1 MNIPGYAGIILDID
15 LSRNKIERKAL
26 TKELIH
32 GYLGGRGFSSRL
44 VYINVKPKIPPFS
57 PDNVLAIAPGALVGT
72 PTWSANRYSVC
83 AKSPLGIFGWSSSGG
98 HWAPE
103 LKLAGYDAIIIR
115 GKAKNPVYLWISND
129 QVEIKNAKN
138 LWGKN
143 AIEAAELI
151 KEELKEKTIE
161 TITIGQAGENLVNY
175 ASIITVGRIR
185 RAAGRS
191 GMGAIMGS
199 KNLKAIAV
207 KGEKSIEIANPEALE
222 KTLDEILKILEAD
235 SHSQSTPKFGS
246 WFLVDAL
253 ASNGALVTRNGQQ
266 GNFELEN
273 NLKSSSFLAIL
284 ERATACF
291 LCPLRCGRLV
301 KIDKGPY
308 AGYIGKGPEF
318 ESIGML
324 GPNIGI
330 GDKEFLVIAS
340 DICDRYG
347 LDTISTGSVIAFAM
361 ECYEKGILTK
371 EDLGGLKLEWGS
383 IEATL
388 KLIEMIAKR
397 EGFGNI
403 LAEGVKK
410 ASEIIGKGSEKYAM
424 HVKGLEISAQDGRAQ
439 KSMAIAHAASV
450 RGADH
455 LRHCTFYDEVGFE
468 DAIAEKFGKQYLPE
482 MADRLAVKYKG
493 FMAKETE
500 DFAIMVDS
508 LPLCV
513 SGGSYWPPVLWWK
526 DIAKIYQ
533 ATTGIKT
540 TEKDLRIVA
549 ERVVNLKRAY
559 NIRLCLDR
567 RHDTL
572 PARFLE
578 EPAPDGPC
586 KGQTVDLK
594 TLLDDYYKHRGWDI
608 ETGLIPESKLKELGL
623 DHVAEELRKIG
634 KLPKTKS

>member
-222 KTLDEILKILEAD
+222 KTLDEILKILEAEP
-235 SHSQSTPKFGS
+235 HSQ
-246 WFLVDAL
+246 
-253 ASNGALVTRNGQQ
+253 
-266 GNFELEN
+266 
-273 NLKSSSFLAIL
+273 
-284 ERATACF
+284 
-291 LCPLRCGRLV
+291 
-301 KIDKGPY
+301 
-308 AGYIGKGPEF
+308 
-318 ESIGML
+318 
-324 GPNIGI
+324 
-330 GDKEFLVIAS
+330 
-340 DICDRYG
+340 
-347 LDTISTGSVIAFAM
+347 
-361 ECYEKGILTK
+361 
-371 EDLGGLKLEWGS
+371 
-383 IEATL
+383 
-388 KLIEMIAKR
+388 
-397 EGFGNI
+397 
-403 LAEGVKK
+403 
-410 ASEIIGKGSEKYAM
+410 
-424 HVKGLEISAQDGRAQ
+424 
-439 KSMAIAHAASV
+439 
-450 RGADH
+450 
-455 LRHCTFYDEVGFE
+455 
-468 DAIAEKFGKQYLPE
+468 
-482 MADRLAVKYKG
+482 
-493 FMAKETE
+493 
-500 DFAIMVDS
+500 
-508 LPLCV
+508 
-513 SGGSYWPPVLWWK
+513 
-526 DIAKIYQ
+526 
-533 ATTGIKT
+533 
-540 TEKDLRIVA
+540 
-549 ERVVNLKRAY
+549 
-559 NIRLCLDR
+559 
-567 RHDTL
+567 
-572 PARFLE
+572 
-578 EPAPDGPC
+578 
-586 KGQTVDLK
+586 
-594 TLLDDYYKHRGWDI
+594 
-608 ETGLIPESKLKELGL
+608 
-623 DHVAEELRKIG
+623 
-634 KLPKTKS
+634 